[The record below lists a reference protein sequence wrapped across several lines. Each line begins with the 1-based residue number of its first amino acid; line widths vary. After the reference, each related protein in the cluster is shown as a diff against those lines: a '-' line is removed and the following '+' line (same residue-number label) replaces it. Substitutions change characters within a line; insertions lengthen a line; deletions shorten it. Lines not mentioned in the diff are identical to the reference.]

1 MQLFY
6 INVIQLCD
14 KQCNTLKQ
22 INTILVAPQ
31 RPRLE
36 HEGQNIPPG
45 HNVTVDAEAV
55 ATVKCVS
62 HYGNPP
68 AMLKWFLGEQEI
80 AALHP
85 QTNATE
91 PDNPRTWSAA
101 SVVQIPA
108 AKSRHGTLL
117 KCLAFHESYS
127 ARTVGVEAKMDVRCK

>member
-1 MQLFY
+1 L
-6 INVIQLCD
+6 
-14 KQCNTLKQ
+14 T
-22 INTILVAPQ
+22 VAPQ

-36 HEGQNIPPG
+36 HEGTHVPPG
-45 HNVTVDAEAV
+45 HNVTVDSGAV

-68 AMLKWFLGEQEI
+68 AVLKWFLGDQEVS
-80 AALHP
+80 ALHP

-91 PDNPRTWSAA
+91 PDNPKTWSAA

-108 AKSRHGTLL
+108 NKERHGNTL

-127 ARTVGVEAKMDVRCK
+127 ARSFGVEARLDIRCK